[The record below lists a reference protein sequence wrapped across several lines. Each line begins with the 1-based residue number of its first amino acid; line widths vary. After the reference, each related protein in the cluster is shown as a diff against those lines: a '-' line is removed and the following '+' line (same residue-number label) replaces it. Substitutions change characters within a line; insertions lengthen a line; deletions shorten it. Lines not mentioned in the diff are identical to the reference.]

1 MLQKLK
7 WTASSDEPAGYSHIL
22 MGDIFYSLQLGKL
35 SNISLLLRL
44 CAGWFIDVIILST
57 WVAIDP
63 ITIHLKMI
71 DEEVNKHGSL
81 FVWMW
86 FLDAVFIVYGLKMSR
101 SEVLSSF
108 EERLIWLFMHARKET
123 RLISSHLAPT
133 SLVNKGF
140 TIRHKEQR
148 FSCGIQRAIT
158 SGEDSLIRPL
168 GQPIAA
174 HDLVHLTHL
183 QS

>member
-1 MLQKLK
+1 MSMKIVFNSCKSYSSVKTLYFQSPTPFRKIVQPSKNIPIQAGYQYLMLQKLK

-86 FLDAVFIVYGLKMSR
+86 FFRCCLYCLWFENEQVRGPIIIRRATDLIVYTCKR
-101 SEVLSSF
+101 RNEVNIQPSSPNKLS
-108 EERLIWLFMHARKET
+108 
-123 RLISSHLAPT
+123 
-133 SLVNKGF
+133 
-140 TIRHKEQR
+140 Q
-148 FSCGIQRAIT
+148 
-158 SGEDSLIRPL
+158 
-168 GQPIAA
+168 
-174 HDLVHLTHL
+174 
-183 QS
+183 